1 MRKKIS
7 IIIPVYNG
15 EKYIN
20 RCLDSVLC
28 QTFEEYEIL
37 AINDG
42 SQDKSLEILRGY
54 EKNNPGRMKVIT
66 QENRGVAETRNRGI
80 QLAKTKYL
88 MFIDQDDFIDPDF
101 CETYYAAA
109 EEGDYD
115 IVLGGFKR
123 PGTGNRMVNKY
134 VPLKDTPYAPYVCT
148 GLWAKLHKTS
158 FVKEH
163 RISVFHTPYGEDIA
177 FTLHE
182 YTKTK
187 NIKVLEG
194 YVGYSWLYNQESVSN
209 TSQKKILN
217 MLPFH
222 LILLD
227 ETKKYDISHS
237 AEHEYYILQT
247 VVFFLLWSGRSAK
260 SVDFMYVYREVLVW
274 LNKNYPRFQDNKYI
288 FLGPSGAPKLNRLS
302 IGGFML
308 MHRLH
313 IVWLFAKVYCKG

>member
-1 MRKKIS
+1 MQKKIS

-15 EKYIN
+15 EKYIR
-20 RCLDSVLC
+20 RCLDSVLS
-28 QTFEEYEIL
+28 QTFKEFEVL

-42 SQDKSLEILRGY
+42 SKDDSLDILREY
-54 EKNNPGRMKVIT
+54 EKENPDRIKVFT
-66 QENRGVAETRNRGI
+66 QENMGVAKTRNKGI
-80 QLAKTKYL
+80 GMVKTKYL

-101 CETYYAAA
+101 CEKYYTAA
-109 EEGDYD
+109 EEGNYD

-123 PGTGNRMVNKY
+123 PGTGHRIINKY

-163 RISVFHTPYGEDIA
+163 NISVFHTPYGEDIA

-182 YTKTK
+182 YATTDS
-187 NIKVLEG
+187 IKVIEN

-217 MLPFH
+217 MLPSH

-227 ETKKYDISHS
+227 KTKKYDLTNS

-247 VVFFLLWSGRSAK
+247 VVFFLLWTGRLAK
-260 SVDFMYVYREVLVW
+260 HSDFMYAYKEVFAW
-274 LNKNYPRFQDNKYI
+274 LKKNYPNFQGNEYI
-288 FLGPSGAPKLNRLS
+288 TFGPSGAPRLNRLAIS
-302 IGGFML
+302 GFML
-308 MHRLH
+308 MHKLH
-313 IVWLFAKVYCKG
+313 LVSFFAKIYCKG